1 MIVFDGRKH
10 IRQNNTENKILFL
23 WETDLKDNILVYSES
38 NTKFTL
44 ERRQETDYTMQKQ
57 NSTPLSTPDAF

>member
-44 ERRQETDYTMQKQ
+44 ERVKTIQGKQ
-57 NSTPLSTPDAF
+57 TKILLLPD

>member
-44 ERRQETDYTMQKQ
+44 HTG
-57 NSTPLSTPDAF
+57 